1 MQVTVQLHIVQTK
14 DAAVRLLLAV
24 RCTDGQRRHGRGEGL
39 SEVEACRLHIS
50 SSLGKE

>member
-1 MQVTVQLHIVQTK
+1 MQVAVQLDVVQTG

-24 RCTDGQRRHGRGEGL
+24 RCTDGQGRHGRGEGL
-39 SEVEACRLHIS
+39 SEVEACRLQIS

>member
-1 MQVTVQLHIVQTK
+1 MQVTVQLHIVQTG

-39 SEVEACRLHIS
+39 SKVEHAKCGVFMEHI
-50 SSLGKE
+50 